1 MRNSVRT
8 VQDLIDELN
17 LIKDKTKNIIIDSVN
32 FQDEYCTVNEVEEFD
47 DDVYIWLNFNKIVDD
62 D

>member
-47 DDVYIWLNFNKIVDD
+47 DDVYI
-62 D
+62 